1 MEEKELKNKKSHSSK
16 EVWLA
21 LFIAIIIVVIV
32 SMLLSLLGNFLQN
45 KFGVNYAYA
54 ATATTEQ
61 VAKPAYKALRVEQN
75 PIEPLKLKAGEEA
88 TFIVK
93 FKNIGAQ
100 KWLGKNIDKPVSL
113 KMINGENSDFY
124 AKEWLSQNEAYRVKY
139 YVDPNVVGTFK
150 FKVKAPDINGPYS
163 NKLSLFAGKDP
174 IPGGTIEII
183 MNVYG
188 GKNPSPPPPPIA
200 NEQINNSPTP
210 YFWQVISSDQSIP
223 EDLRFTEPTLR
234 VALFFADTK
243 DQEKYLPIKIQ
254 TLDNAPYEIRD
265 KNNNLLVNATSG
277 DLLEINFDFNLKRY
291 FINSNGQ
298 RLLMTDQLLRFLP
311 RDENTI
317 FKIVS
322 WNNGPFWGMPV
333 NDNEFRGLIEVQYNP
348 NTERCW
354 LINELPMEKYLKS
367 VSEVSDSSPYELL
380 KAQKIAARTYAI
392 FRYLNPK
399 YTDTPDEEPIFTLK
413 ATQADQV
420 YRGYNFE
427 KRAPNIGRAAEETR
441 GQVIL
446 YNNDPIVA
454 YYFAQSDGRTRSS
467 YDVRMTTAPVPYL
480 IAKNDPPGVGKK
492 LLGHGVGMPQRSAIV
507 AAQQGANY
515 LQILKYYYTGVD
527 IKKVYP
533 VK

>member
-1 MEEKELKNKKSHSSK
+1 MNEEELKYKKARSNK

-21 LFIAIIIVVIV
+21 LLIAVIIVVVV
-32 SMLLSLLGNFLQN
+32 SILLHFLDIFLQK
-45 KFGVNYAYA
+45 KFSANYVYA
-54 ATATTEQ
+54 ATQTS
-61 VAKPAYKALRVEQN
+61 YKALRVEQN
-75 PIEPLKLKAGEEA
+75 PIEPLKLKAGEET
-88 TFIVK
+88 TFWVK
-93 FKNIGAQ
+93 FKNTGAQ
-100 KWLGKNIDKPVSL
+100 KWLGKNTDKPVSL
-113 KMINGENSDFY
+113 KMLNGENSDFY
-124 AKEWLSQNEAYRVKY
+124 AQEWLSKNEAYRVKY
-139 YVDPNVVGTFK
+139 YVDPNITGTFK
-150 FKVKAPDINGPYS
+150 FKVKAPDTNGPYS
-163 NKLSLFAGKDP
+163 NKFSLFAGKDP
-174 IPGGTIEII
+174 IPGGTIEIM

-188 GKNPSPPPPPIA
+188 GKNPPPPPPPPPIV
-200 NEQINNSPTP
+200 NEPVNNSPTP
-210 YFWQVISSDQSIP
+210 YFWQAISSDQTIS
-223 EDLRFTEPTLR
+223 EDLRLTEPTLR
-234 VALFFADTK
+234 VALFFVDTK
-243 DQEKYLPIKIQ
+243 DREKYLPIKIQ

-265 KNNNLLVNATSG
+265 KNNNLLVNATIG

-298 RLLMTDQLLRFLP
+298 RLLMTDELLRFLP
-311 RDENTI
+311 KDENTI
-317 FKIVS
+317 FKIIS
-322 WNNGPFWGMPV
+322 WNNGPFWGLPV
-333 NDNEFRGLIEVQYNP
+333 NDNEFRGIMEVQYNP

-354 LINELPMEKYLKS
+354 LINELPMEKYLKA
-367 VSEVSDSSPYELL
+367 VSEVGDSSPYELL
-380 KAQKIAARTYAI
+380 KAQKVAARTYAM

-427 KRAPNIGRAAEETR
+427 KRAPNIGRAAEETY

-446 YNNDPIVA
+446 YNNNPIVA
-454 YYFAQSDGRTRSS
+454 YYFAQSDGRTRNS

-480 IAKNDPPGVGKK
+480 TAKDDPPGAGKK

-527 IKKVYP
+527 IKKIYP

>member
-1 MEEKELKNKKSHSSK
+1 MEEKESKNKKSYSGK

-21 LFIAIIIVVIV
+21 LLIAIIIIVIV
-32 SMLLSLLGNFLQN
+32 SILLRLLGNFLQ
-45 KFGVNYAYA
+45 KKIGMNYAYA
-54 ATATTEQ
+54 ATAETQQ
-61 VAKPAYKALRVEQN
+61 VAKPPYKALRVEQN

-88 TFIVK
+88 IFIVK
-93 FKNIGAQ
+93 FKNVGAK
-100 KWLGKNIDKPVSL
+100 KWLGKNTSAPVSL
-113 KMINGENSDFY
+113 KILKAEESDFY
-124 AKEWLSQNEAYRVKY
+124 AKEWLSKSEAYRVKY

-150 FKVKAPDINGPYS
+150 FKVKAPDTNGPYS
-163 NKLSLFAGKDP
+163 NKFSLFAGKDQ
-174 IPGGTIEII
+174 IPGGTIEIM

-188 GKNPSPPPPPIA
+188 GKNPPPPPQPIVS
-200 NEQINNSPTP
+200 EPVNNSPTP
-210 YFWQVISSDQSIP
+210 YFWQAISPDQTIP
-223 EDLRFTEPTLR
+223 EDLRLVEPILR
-234 VALFFADTK
+234 VALFFTDTE
-243 DQEKYLPIKIQ
+243 DQQKYLPIKIQ
-254 TLDNAPYEIRD
+254 TLGNAPYEIRD

-277 DLLEINFDFNLKRY
+277 DLLEINFNFNLKRY

-298 RLLMTDQLLRFLP
+298 RLLMTDQLLRFSP
-311 RDENTI
+311 KDENTI
-317 FKIVS
+317 FKVVS

-333 NDNEFRGLIEVQYNP
+333 NDNEFRGIMEVQYNP

-354 LINELPMEKYLKS
+354 LINELPMEKYLKG

-380 KAQKIAARTYAI
+380 KAQKVAARTYAM

-427 KRAPNIGRAAEETR
+427 KRAPNIGRAAEETY

-446 YNNDPIVA
+446 YNNNPIVA
-454 YYFAQSDGRTRSS
+454 YYFAQSDGRTRNS

-480 IAKNDPPGVGKK
+480 TAKDDPPGIGKK
-492 LLGHGVGMPQRSAIV
+492 LLGHGVGMPQRSAII

-527 IKKVYP
+527 IKRVYP
-533 VK
+533 